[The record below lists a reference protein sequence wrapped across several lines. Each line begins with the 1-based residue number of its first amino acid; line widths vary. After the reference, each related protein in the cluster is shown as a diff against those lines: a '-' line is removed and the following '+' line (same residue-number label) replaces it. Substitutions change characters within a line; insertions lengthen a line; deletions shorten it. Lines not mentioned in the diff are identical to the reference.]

1 MKTSYFCN
9 GACKVKVYNITC
21 ESSRHTYTL
30 HGILGKMGFLLPES
44 MNANI
49 PKMVVLGDIKSHQ
62 IQYIV

>member
-1 MKTSYFCN
+1 MQSE
-9 GACKVKVYNITC
+9 KVYNITC